1 MKENEFLFAYWMRF
15 HSHELKLQVD
25 GDRETSAGQ
34 ARAVFFVEVLH
45 QILVQIQSQPCLKR
59 SKHTKICNA
68 KARVKLPG
76 GCQYTCSHQLMVW
89 CGIMLRQGV
98 PAIAEWCLT
107 KLHGHFQPFC
117 FTCMGLHISI
127 SLFWFVW
134 LFVTPSVSFHVW
146 ISMEFLLEVAG
157 LLMAS
162 LFVNAALY
170 SETHG
175 GAPKSQAILSPCFCP
190 RFETICI
197 WRITFVLTSFNIRI
211 C

>member
-1 MKENEFLFAYWMRF
+1 MRF
-15 HSHELKLQVD
+15 HSYELKLQVD
-25 GDRETSAGQ
+25 GDHRETSAGQ
-34 ARAVFFVEVLH
+34 ARAVFFFEVLH

-89 CGIMLRQGV
+89 CGIMLRQGF
-98 PAIAEWCLT
+98 PAIAEFQWRWRLRNFTDTFNGAVIPFLIYLVVCDPVRVVPRLDF
-107 KLHGHFQPFC
+107 HGIPFGMPQC
-117 FTCMGLHISI
+117 Q
-127 SLFWFVW
+127 
-134 LFVTPSVSFHVW
+134 
-146 ISMEFLLEVAG
+146 VAG

-175 GAPKSQAILSPCFCP
+175 GAPKSQAILSPCFCL

-197 WRITFVLTSFNIRI
+197 
-211 C
+211 

>member
-1 MKENEFLFAYWMRF
+1 MRF

-25 GDRETSAGQ
+25 GDHRETSAGQ

-89 CGIMLRQGV
+89 CGIMLRQGF
-98 PAIAEWCLT
+98 PAIAEFQWRWRLT
-107 KLHGHFQPFC
+107 N
-117 FTCMGLHISI
+117 FTDSFNCAVAHAGACIYQYQF
-127 SLFWFVW
+127 FWFIW

-146 ISMEFLLEVAG
+146 ISMECHNARSQVYSWHRSLWMLPSTVRHMEALRKVRRFSHLVSASG
-157 LLMAS
+157 LNRYVYEELH
-162 LFVNAALY
+162 LY
-170 SETHG
+170 
-175 GAPKSQAILSPCFCP
+175 
-190 RFETICI
+190 
-197 WRITFVLTSFNIRI
+197 
-211 C
+211 

>member
-1 MKENEFLFAYWMRF
+1 MRF

-25 GDRETSAGQ
+25 GDHRETSAGQ

-59 SKHTKICNA
+59 SKHPKICNA
-68 KARVKLPG
+68 KARVRLPG

-89 CGIMLRQGV
+89 RGIMLRQGF
-98 PAIAEWCLT
+98 PAIAEFQWRWRLT
-107 KLHGHFQPFC
+107 KLAVAHAWACIYQYPFFDLFGCSVRVVPRLDFHGMPQC
-117 FTCMGLHISI
+117 
-127 SLFWFVW
+127 
-134 LFVTPSVSFHVW
+134 
-146 ISMEFLLEVAG
+146 EVAG

-175 GAPKSQAILSPCFCP
+175 GAPKSQAILSPCFCL

-197 WRITFVLTSFNIRI
+197 WRITFVLTLFNIRI